1 MHFVYIIYSPI
12 YDKFYKGYSLDPVQ
26 RLIQHNNK
34 ESRYTRQFTP
44 WELVF
49 VQSYNKKSEALKR
62 EISLKKYSKSQI
74 EQLISSVLN
83 EL

>member
-1 MHFVYIIYSPI
+1 MHFVYIIYSSTF
-12 YDKFYKGYSLDPVQ
+12 DKFYKGYSVDPYQ
-26 RLIQHNNK
+26 RLLQHNNQ

-49 VQSYNKKSEALKR
+49 IQSYDTKTEALKR
-62 EISLKKYSKSQI
+62 EIALKKYSKSQI
-74 EQLISSVLN
+74 QELIKSKLN

>member
-1 MHFVYIIYSPI
+1 MHFVYIIYSSTF
-12 YDKFYKGYSLDPVQ
+12 DKFYKGYSLDPYQ
-26 RLIQHNNK
+26 RLLQHNNQ

-49 VQSYNKKSEALKR
+49 IQSYDTKTEALKR
-62 EISLKKYSKSQI
+62 EIALKKYSKSQI
-74 EQLISSVLN
+74 QELIKSKLN